1 MLYAVYLIF
10 AILTSRALCEY
21 GSMRL
26 VFILLPIVVELFL
39 STIIQRLHCLHVL
52 LLQLLTVTLSAF
64 SLTRLKVLEVLL
76 PYLAYSCLKVLR
88 SQIPYTQKCLIL

>member
-64 SLTRLKVLEVLL
+64 SLTRLNLKTDYSRKVLEVLL
-76 PYLAYSCLKVLR
+76 PYLTYSCLKR
-88 SQIPYTQKCLIL
+88 IAF